1 MLLNKT
7 SPFYN
12 KTDVQ
17 YHDQPDYSN
26 RVAMICG
33 HHSEKL

>member
-7 SPFYN
+7 SPFDN

-17 YHDQPDYSN
+17 YHDQPHYSN
-26 RVAMICG
+26 GVAMICG